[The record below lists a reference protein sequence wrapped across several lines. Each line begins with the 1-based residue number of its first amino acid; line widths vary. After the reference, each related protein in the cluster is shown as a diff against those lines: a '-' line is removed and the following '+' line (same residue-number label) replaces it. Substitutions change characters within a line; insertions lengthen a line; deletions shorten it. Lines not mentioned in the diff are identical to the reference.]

1 MKFKVFIIL
10 VILGMVS
17 VMPMIYTGKFDL
29 MAFFESS
36 ASQSSAQYNQLKSKV
51 SGNLSGIV
59 KDEKVQV
66 YQWRDNNGVMQF
78 SNMPPPDV
86 SHAKRI
92 MIDPNN
98 NLVSAIKRPKKEEV
112 TQEQARVVVGTPN
125 PYSVKGM
132 KKVMNDARG
141 IEQMLKKQHEQQ
153 QKMLKDL

>member
-1 MKFKVFIIL
+1 
-10 VILGMVS
+10 
-17 VMPMIYTGKFDL
+17 
-29 MAFFESS
+29 
-36 ASQSSAQYNQLKSKV
+36 
-51 SGNLSGIV
+51 
-59 KDEKVQV
+59 
-66 YQWRDNNGVMQF
+66 MQF